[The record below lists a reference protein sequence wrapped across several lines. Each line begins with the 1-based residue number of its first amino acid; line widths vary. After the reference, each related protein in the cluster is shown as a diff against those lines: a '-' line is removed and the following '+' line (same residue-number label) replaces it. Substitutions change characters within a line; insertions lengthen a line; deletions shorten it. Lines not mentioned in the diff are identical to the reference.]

1 MHIFIT
7 GYMGVGKT
15 TVGQKLS
22 ELLQVPFIDL
32 DAFIEQNT
40 SSSIPQLFKTK
51 GEQQFRKLERDAL
64 LTLCNKKENHLIALG
79 GGTMCHLNNH
89 LDILQNG
96 IAVYL
101 YKPWSEIAR
110 NLNQLQNRPL
120 IQKNNMTELEA
131 IFRKRQPFYEL
142 SQLKMP
148 TNSTFNTEKLA
159 DTLKILTNR

>member
-15 TVGQKLS
+15 TVGKELSKLMHI
-22 ELLQVPFIDL
+22 PFIDL
-32 DAFIEQNT
+32 DEFIEENT

-64 LTLCNKKENHLIALG
+64 LTLCDKKENHLIALG

-101 YKPWSEIAR
+101 YKPWSEIAL
-110 NLNQLQNRPL
+110 NLNELQNRPL
-120 IQKNNMTELEA
+120 VQQNNMTELEA
-131 IFRKRQPFYEL
+131 IFRKREPFYEL

-148 TNSTFNTEKLA
+148 TNSTFDTEKLA

>member
-15 TVGQKLS
+15 TVGKELS
-22 ELLQVPFIDL
+22 KLLQVPFIDL
-32 DAFIEQNT
+32 DAFIEENT
-40 SSSIPQLFKTK
+40 SSSIPQLFDTK
-51 GEQQFRKLERDAL
+51 GEQHFRKLERDAL
-64 LTLCNKKENHLIALG
+64 LNLCDRKEKHLIALG
-79 GGTMCHLNNH
+79 GGTMCHLKNH

-101 YKPWSEIAR
+101 YKPWSEIAL
-110 NLNQLQNRPL
+110 NLNLLQNRPL
-120 IQKNNMTELEA
+120 VKQNNMMALEA
-131 IFRKRQPFYEL
+131 IFRKREPFYEL

-148 TNSTFNTEKLA
+148 MNSTFDTEKLA

>member
-15 TVGQKLS
+15 TVGKELSKLMHI
-22 ELLQVPFIDL
+22 PFIDL
-32 DAFIEQNT
+32 DAFIEENT

-64 LTLCNKKENHLIALG
+64 LTLCDKKENHLIALG

-101 YKPWSEIAR
+101 YKPWSEIAL
-110 NLNQLQNRPL
+110 NLNELQNRPL
-120 IQKNNMTELEA
+120 VQQNNMTELEA
-131 IFRKRQPFYEL
+131 IFRKREPFYEL

-148 TNSTFNTEKLA
+148 TNSTSDTKKLA